1 MQPLDGIKVLD
12 LSRVLAGPWCTQTL
26 ADLGADVWKIEEC
39 ARGDDT
45 RTWTTP
51 NIGGKSTYFLCANR
65 SKRSLAIDLKTAE
78 GKAVIRTLAQQA
90 DILVENFRKGALE
103 RLGLGWEDLHA
114 LNKRLIYCSISGY
127 GRTGPRSDEAGY
139 DFAIQ
144 AESGLMAITGEADG
158 APMKLGVAVAD
169 IITGM
174 NATQAVLA
182 ALIARDKT
190 GRGQHIDM
198 ALHDSAVSLLA
209 NVGSSYLATGEA
221 PKRYGNAHATV
232 VPYQIFPTRDGVLA
246 LACGNDSQ
254 FRTLCVKALDLPA
267 FPDDE
272 RYKTA
277 GNRAVYRD
285 TLIPALTT
293 AFMKKDTAQWLDLL
307 RDLGV
312 PAGQVRSVP
321 DVLEAEETQARG
333 MIAAV
338 DDPIHGRLRLPASP
352 LRLSDTPVR
361 PPVTP
366 PRLGQHS
373 RVILSQAA
381 GLDPQQIDALI
392 AQGVVVQQDL

>member
-1 MQPLDGIKVLD
+1 MRPLDGVKVLD

-39 ARGDDT
+39 LRGDDT

-51 NIGGKSTYFLCANR
+51 NIGGESTYFLCANR
-65 SKRSLAIDLKTAE
+65 SKRSLAIDLKNPE
-78 GKAVIRTLAQQA
+78 AQAIIQKMAQEA
-90 DILVENFRKGALE
+90 DILVENFRKGALD
-103 RLGLGWEDLHA
+103 RLGLGYEQLQG
-114 LNKRLIYCSISGY
+114 LNPRLIYCSISGY
-127 GRTGPRSDEAGY
+127 GRTGPRADEAGY

-144 AESGLMAITGEADG
+144 AESGLMAITGEPDG
-158 APMKLGVAVAD
+158 NPMKLGVAVAD

-209 NVGSSYLATGEA
+209 NVGSAYLATHDA
-221 PKRYGNAHATV
+221 PQRYGNAHATV

-254 FRTLCVKALDLPA
+254 FRTLCVKALDLPD
-267 FPDDE
+267 FPDDQ

-277 GNRAVYRD
+277 GNRALYRE
-285 TLIPALTT
+285 TLIPALTKSFQT
-293 AFMKKDTAQWLDLL
+293 KDTADWLELL
-307 RDLGV
+307 RGLGV

-321 DVLEAEETQARG
+321 EVLEAEETKARD
-333 MIAAV
+333 MIAEV
-338 DDPIHGRLRLPASP
+338 DDPLHGRLRLPASP
-352 LRLSDTPVR
+352 LRLSETPVR

-373 RVILSQAA
+373 REILQDVT
-381 GLDPQQIDALI
+381 GLNEAQIDRLI
-392 AQGVVVQQDL
+392 AEKIVVTRVI

>member
-51 NIGGKSTYFLCANR
+51 NIGGESTYFLCANR

-78 GKAVIRTLAQQA
+78 GQAVIRTLAQQA

-103 RLGLGWEDLHA
+103 RLGLGWEDMHA

-267 FPDDE
+267 FPDDA

-333 MIAAV
+333 MIAEV
-338 DDPIHGRLRLPASP
+338 EDPIHGRLRLPASP

-373 RVILSQAA
+373 RAILSQAA

-392 AQGVVVQQDL
+392 AQGVVVQRDL

>member
-1 MQPLDGIKVLD
+1 MRPLDGVKVLD

-39 ARGDDT
+39 LRGDDT

-51 NIGGKSTYFLCANR
+51 NIGGESTYFLCANR
-65 SKRSLAIDLKTAE
+65 SKRSLAIDLKNPE
-78 GKAVIRTLAQQA
+78 AQAIIQKMAQEA
-90 DILVENFRKGALE
+90 DILVENFRKGALD
-103 RLGLGWEDLHA
+103 RLGLGYEQLQG
-114 LNKRLIYCSISGY
+114 LNPRLIYCSISGY
-127 GRTGPRSDEAGY
+127 GRTGPRADEAGY

-144 AESGLMAITGEADG
+144 AESGLMAITGEPDG
-158 APMKLGVAVAD
+158 NPMKLGVAVAD

-209 NVGSSYLATGEA
+209 NVGSAYLATHDA
-221 PKRYGNAHATV
+221 PQRYGNAHATV

-254 FRTLCVKALDLPA
+254 FRTLCVKALDLPD
-267 FPDDE
+267 FPDDQ

-277 GNRAVYRD
+277 GNRALYRE
-285 TLIPALTT
+285 TLIPALTKSFQT
-293 AFMKKDTAQWLDLL
+293 KDTADWLELL
-307 RDLGV
+307 RGLGV

-321 DVLEAEETQARG
+321 EVLEAEETKARD
-333 MIAAV
+333 MIDEV
-338 DDPIHGRLRLPASP
+338 DDPLHGRLRLPASP
-352 LRLSDTPVR
+352 LRLSETPVR

-373 RVILSQAA
+373 REILQDVT
-381 GLDPQQIDALI
+381 GLNEAQIDRLI
-392 AQGVVVQQDL
+392 AEKIVVTRVI

>member
-1 MQPLDGIKVLD
+1 M
-12 LSRVLAGPWCTQTL
+12 
-26 ADLGADVWKIEEC
+26 
-39 ARGDDT
+39 
-45 RTWTTP
+45 
-51 NIGGKSTYFLCANR
+51 
-65 SKRSLAIDLKTAE
+65 
-78 GKAVIRTLAQQA
+78 AQEA
-90 DILVENFRKGALE
+90 DILVENFRKGALD
-103 RLGLGWEDLHA
+103 RLGLGWEPLHA
-114 LNKRLIYCSISGY
+114 LNPRLIYCSISGY
-127 GRTGPRSDEAGY
+127 GRTGPRAEEAGY

-144 AESGLMAITGEADG
+144 AESGLMAITGEPEG

-209 NVGSSYLATGEA
+209 NVGSSYLATGDA
-221 PKRYGNAHATV
+221 PQRYGNAHATV

-254 FRTLCVKALDLPA
+254 FRTLCLKALDLPD

-272 RYKTA
+272 RYRTA

-285 TLIPALTT
+285 TLIPALSA
-293 AFMKKDTAQWLDLL
+293 AFMKKDTAEWLDLL
-307 RDLGV
+307 RVLGV

-321 DVLEAEETQARG
+321 DVLEAEETKARG
-333 MIAAV
+333 MIAEV
-338 DDPIHGRLRLPASP
+338 DDPVHGRLRLPASP

-366 PRLGQHS
+366 PRLGEHS
-373 RVILSQAA
+373 REILGDVA
-381 GLDPQQIDALI
+381 GLQAQEIDRLI
-392 AQGVVVQQDL
+392 ADKVVVQHAR

>member
-51 NIGGKSTYFLCANR
+51 NIGGESTYFLCANR

-78 GKAVIRTLAQQA
+78 GQAVIRTLAQQA

-127 GRTGPRSDEAGY
+127 GRTGPRCDEAGY

-190 GRGQHIDM
+190 GCGQHIDM

-333 MIAAV
+333 MIAEV
-338 DDPIHGRLRLPASP
+338 EDPIHGRLRLPASP

-373 RVILSQAA
+373 RAILSQAA

-392 AQGVVVQQDL
+392 AQGVVVQRDL

>member
-51 NIGGKSTYFLCANR
+51 NIGGESTYFLCANR

-78 GKAVIRTLAQQA
+78 GQAVIRTLAQQA

-103 RLGLGWEDLHA
+103 RLGLGWEDMHA

-127 GRTGPRSDEAGY
+127 GRTGPRCDEAGY

-190 GRGQHIDM
+190 GCGQHIDM

-267 FPDDE
+267 FPDDA

-333 MIAAV
+333 MIAEV
-338 DDPIHGRLRLPASP
+338 EDPIHGRLRLPASP

-373 RVILSQAA
+373 RAILSQAA

-392 AQGVVVQQDL
+392 AQGVVVQRDL

>member
-51 NIGGKSTYFLCANR
+51 NIGGESTYFLCANR

-78 GKAVIRTLAQQA
+78 GQAVIRTLAQQA

-103 RLGLGWEDLHA
+103 RLGLGWEDMHA

-127 GRTGPRSDEAGY
+127 GRTGPRCDEAGY

-267 FPDDE
+267 FPDDA

-333 MIAAV
+333 MIAEV
-338 DDPIHGRLRLPASP
+338 EDPIHGRLRLPASP

-373 RVILSQAA
+373 RAILSQAA

-392 AQGVVVQQDL
+392 AQGVVVQRDL

>member
-1 MQPLDGIKVLD
+1 MRPLDGVKVLD

-39 ARGDDT
+39 LRGDDT

-51 NIGGKSTYFLCANR
+51 NIEGESTYFLCANR
-65 SKRSLAIDLKTAE
+65 SKRSLAIDLKNPE
-78 GKAVIRTLAQQA
+78 AQAIVQKMAQEA
-90 DILVENFRKGALE
+90 DILVENFRKGALD
-103 RLGLGWEDLHA
+103 RLGLGYEELQK
-114 LNKRLIYCSISGY
+114 LNPRLIYCSISGY
-127 GRTGPRSDEAGY
+127 GRTGPRADEAGY

-144 AESGLMAITGEADG
+144 AESGLMAITGEPDG

-182 ALIARDKT
+182 ALIVRDKT

-209 NVGSSYLATGEA
+209 NVGSSYLATHDA
-221 PKRYGNAHATV
+221 PQRYGNAHATV

-254 FRTLCVKALDLPA
+254 FRTLCVKALDLPD
-267 FPDDE
+267 FPDDA

-277 GNRAVYRD
+277 GNRALYRE
-285 TLIPALTT
+285 TLIPALTK
-293 AFMKKDTAQWLDLL
+293 AFQTKDTADWLELL
-307 RDLGV
+307 RGLGV

-321 DVLEAEETQARG
+321 EVLEAEETKARG
-333 MIAAV
+333 MIAEV
-338 DDPIHGRLRLPASP
+338 DDPLHGRLRLPASP

-373 RVILSQAA
+373 REILHDVA
-381 GLDPQQIDALI
+381 GLDDGQIDRLI
-392 AQGVVVQQDL
+392 AEKIVVSRVI

>member
-51 NIGGKSTYFLCANR
+51 DIGGESTYFLCANR
-65 SKRSLAIDLKTAE
+65 SKRSLAIDLKTPQGQE
-78 GKAVIRTLAQQA
+78 IIQKMAQEA
-90 DILVENFRKGALE
+90 DILVENFRKGALD
-103 RLGLGWEDLHA
+103 RLGLGWAQIHA
-114 LNKRLIYCSISGY
+114 LNPRLIYCSISGY
-127 GRTGPRSDEAGY
+127 GRTGPRADEAGY

-144 AESGLMAITGEADG
+144 AESGLMAITGEPEG

-209 NVGSSYLATGEA
+209 NVGSSYLATGKA
-221 PKRYGNAHATV
+221 PQRYGNAHATV

-272 RYKTA
+272 RYRTA
-277 GNRAVYRD
+277 GNRAIYRE
-285 TLIPALTT
+285 TLIPALTQ
-293 AFMKKDTAQWLDLL
+293 AFMKKDTADWLEQL
-307 RDLGV
+307 RLLGV

-321 DVLEAEETQARG
+321 DVLEAEETKARG
-333 MIAAV
+333 MIAEV
-338 DDPIHGRLRLPASP
+338 DDPVHGRLRLPASP

-361 PPVTP
+361 SPVTP
-366 PRLGQHS
+366 PRLGEHS
-373 RVILSQAA
+373 RAILADVA
-381 GLDPQQIDALI
+381 GLDKAQIDGLI
-392 AQGVVVQQDL
+392 EAGVVVQRSL